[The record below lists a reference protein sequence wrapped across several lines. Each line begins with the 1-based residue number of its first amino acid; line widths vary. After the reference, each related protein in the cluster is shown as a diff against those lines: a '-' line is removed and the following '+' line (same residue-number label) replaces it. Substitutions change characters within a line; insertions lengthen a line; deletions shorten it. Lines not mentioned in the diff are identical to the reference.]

1 MYSAKVQEWIKSV
14 AERDERLYE
23 KYGKPLEQE
32 RKGEYIAISTDGRTI
47 ISTNPNDVLTQA
59 VNVFGGGNFALT
71 RIGHEAFG
79 EWLTIEPR
87 NP

>member
-23 KYGKPLEQE
+23 KHGKPLERE
-32 RKGEYIAISTDGRTI
+32 RKGEYIAISTDGKTI
-47 ISTNPNDVLTQA
+47 ISTNPNDVLTRA
-59 VNVFGGGNFALT
+59 VKVFGGGNFALT

-79 EWLTIEPR
+79 EWLTIAPR